1 MLPFAELPMPDS
13 GPGIGWL
20 LVGLGALFA
29 ILNQGAEFFGRFRK
43 SATTETTLTNQPIT
57 VRAEAEFASKDEHE
71 GLRAEFAD
79 FRDEIRAAFD
89 EAGHTSRQSREKIYN
104 ELRRLAELMSS
115 NTTKT
120 ELTHHRVETL
130 DAKIDRLRD
139 RQ

>member
-1 MLPFAELPMPDS
+1 MLFAEITSAQVGDFLA
-13 GPGIGWL
+13 IGFYL
-20 LVGLGALFA
+20 IGGLTSCVGLWVML
-29 ILNQGAEFFGRFRK
+29 RK
-43 SATTETTLTNQPIT
+43 PAATETALTNQPIT